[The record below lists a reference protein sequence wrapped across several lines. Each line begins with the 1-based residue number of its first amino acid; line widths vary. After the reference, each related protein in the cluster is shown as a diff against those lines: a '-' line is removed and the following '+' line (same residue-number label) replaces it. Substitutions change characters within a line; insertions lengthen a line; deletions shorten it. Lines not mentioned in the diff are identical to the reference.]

1 MDTFDIYGL
10 VAPVFTPLD
19 EDGEIK
25 FDVIPIYAKYLAKE
39 NITGVLV
46 GGTTGEF
53 ASFNTQERKELVDAW
68 LKVAGP
74 YKLLNLKV
82 IVQVG
87 GASLPDVITM
97 AQHAEERKV
106 DAIMTL
112 PELYFRPKTAEH
124 LVSYLEVVSKA
135 APSLPILYYHF
146 PMMTGVNLNIA
157 EFFTLACRR
166 IPNFMGLKADLHDAT
181 QLADQLKCGK
191 LTYIANHMLG
201 PSALMGHDSSIATVN
216 NIFPSLV
223 KDIVELTKCGEV
235 DKAKKLQDK
244 LNSMVNGISCNGDFV
259 PCMKAA
265 MEVVTGIKVG
275 PPRMPQKP
283 LNEPDK
289 KRVEDILKMYK
300 Y

>member
-1 MDTFDIYGL
+1 MQDTFNIYGL

-19 EDGEIK
+19 EEGEIK
-25 FDVIPIYAKYLAKE
+25 FDIIPKYAKYLAKE
-39 NITGVLV
+39 NITAVLV

-53 ASFNTQERKELVDAW
+53 ASFNTQERKSLVDAW

-74 YKLLNLKV
+74 LNLKV
-82 IVQVG
+82 MVQVG
-87 GASLPDVITM
+87 GASLPDVIKM
-97 AQHAEERKV
+97 AQHAEKRKV

-124 LVSYLEVVSKA
+124 LVSYLEIVNKA
-135 APSLPILYYHF
+135 APSLPLLYYHF
-146 PMMTGVNLNIA
+146 PMMTGVNLNVS
-157 EFFTLACRR
+157 EFFKLACMR
-166 IPNFMGLKADLHDAT
+166 IPNFMGLKADLHVAAE
-181 QLADQLKCGK
+181 LSDQLKCGK

-223 KDIVELTKCGEV
+223 KDIVRLTKCGEV
-235 DKAKKLQDK
+235 VKAKKLQDK
-244 LNSMVNGISCNGDFV
+244 LNSMVNGISCYGDFV

-265 MEVVTGIKVG
+265 MELVTGIEVG

-283 LNEPDK
+283 LNEPLK
-289 KRVEDILKMYK
+289 KRVEDVLKMYK

>member
-1 MDTFDIYGL
+1 M
-10 VAPVFTPLD
+10 
-19 EDGEIK
+19 
-25 FDVIPIYAKYLAKE
+25 
-39 NITGVLV
+39 
-46 GGTTGEF
+46 
-53 ASFNTQERKELVDAW
+53 
-68 LKVAGP
+68 KVAGP
-74 YKLLNLKV
+74 LNLKV

-87 GASLPDVITM
+87 GASLPDVIKM
-97 AQHAEERKV
+97 AQHAEKCKV

-124 LVSYLEVVSKA
+124 LVSYLELVNKA
-135 APSLPILYYHF
+135 APSLPLLYYHF
-146 PMMTGVNLNIA
+146 PLMTGVNLNVT

-181 QLADQLKCGK
+181 QLADHLNCGK

-201 PSALMGHDSSIATVN
+201 PSAFMGHDSSIATVN

-223 KDIVELTKCGEV
+223 NDIVRLTKSGEV
-235 DKAKKLQDK
+235 DMAKKLQDK

-259 PCMKAA
+259 PCMKVA
-265 MEVVTGIKVG
+265 MELVTGIKVG

-283 LNEPDK
+283 LNELLK
-289 KRVEDILKMYK
+289 KRIEDVLKKYK